1 MHFLMTTKAYKGCV
15 VCALHYCVWGEGGG
29 STIPVTVRFLEMIFE
44 RLDPWCSSPPL
55 QEVGDVS
62 QTSHRR
68 CSLMERDD
76 VG

>member
-1 MHFLMTTKAYKGCV
+1 MLYK
-15 VCALHYCVWGEGGG
+15 
-29 STIPVTVRFLEMIFE
+29 

-62 QTSHRR
+62 ETSHRR

-76 VG
+76 LGEPKLQWPSAPIADGELCGFRFLSALTL